1 MTMTPQERDVIA
13 GIFDRLKQAANQPR
27 DPEAEAFI
35 AERLREQP
43 YAPYAMAQ
51 SVYVQEQALQNLQA
65 QVDDL
70 QAKLRAL
77 EERQAEAPAPSGGFL
92 SGIFGGA
99 PQAPRPRSVPSFPPR
114 TEQAPSPAW
123 NTQPQAAPMQAAP
136 PPGMQ
141 AAAPGPW
148 GGQAAQSAARGGGF
162 MASALTTAAG
172 VAGGMVVGNMLMNA
186 FSGSHGAAQAA
197 GTAAASGT
205 SSLADSVTAGNVA
218 DTAQPASSGWGSGNT
233 DYNDGS
239 SDPANYQQAADD
251 TPVEDDDPGF
261 GGDDDSWV

>member
-1 MTMTPQERDVIA
+1 MTPQERDVIA

-43 YAPYAMAQ
+43 YAPYVMAQ

-65 QVDDL
+65 QVEEL
-70 QAKLRAL
+70 QGKLRAL
-77 EERQAEAPAPSGGFL
+77 EERPAEAPAQSGGFL

-99 PQAPRPRSVPSFPPR
+99 AQPPRARSVPSFPQR
-114 TEQAPSPAW
+114 AEQAPSPAW
-123 NTQPQAAPMQAAP
+123 NVQPQAAPQ
-136 PPGMQ
+136 PGMQ
-141 AAAPGPW
+141 APAPGPW
-148 GGQAAQSAARGGGF
+148 GGQAAQPAGRGGGF

-186 FSGSHGAAQAA
+186 FGGGHGAAQAA
-197 GTAAASGT
+197 QSAST

-218 DTAQPASSGWGSGNT
+218 DTAQPASSSWGSGDT

-251 TPVEDDDPGF
+251 TPMEDDDPGF

>member
-1 MTMTPQERDVIA
+1 MTPQERDVIA

-43 YAPYAMAQ
+43 YAPYVLAQ

-65 QVDDL
+65 QVEEL
-70 QAKLRAL
+70 QGKLRAL
-77 EERQAEAPAPSGGFL
+77 EERPAEAPAQSGGFL

-99 PQAPRPRSVPSFPPR
+99 PQPARARSVPSFPQR

-123 NTQPQAAPMQAAP
+123 NTQPQGGVMQAAP
-136 PPGMQ
+136 QPGMQ
-141 AAAPGPW
+141 AQAPGPW
-148 GGQAAQSAARGGGF
+148 GGQPAQPAARGGGF

-186 FSGSHGAAQAA
+186 FGGGHGAAQAA
-197 GTAAASGT
+197 QSATSAASGT

-218 DTAQPASSGWGSGNT
+218 NTAQPASDSWGSGNT

-239 SDPANYQQAADD
+239 SDPANYQNAADD
-251 TPVEDDDPGF
+251 APMDDDPGF
-261 GGDDDSWV
+261 GGDDDNWV